1 MAINK
6 IESKSSAMVCGI
18 LIFFVPFFTY
28 LSPQNLKQLSNSN
41 LFEILLSLILILIV
55 IWLCSLSIETL
66 ITRVFKK
73 KIILFH
79 LFCFAFY
86 LNFLF
91 TPFLDFTQELLYPKF
106 GFIKGSLIFIYFELT
121 CLFIIVLGARFF
133 NFSIRMLFI
142 LSILMLINA
151 FIPLTGYLIENIG
164 KKSSIQYEIKNNIY
178 TLDEVQIKRNV
189 YYIIL
194 DEMIDIKSADEMN
207 IISKNKTLDSLS
219 KTGLRYIN
227 KSKSSYSTT
236 YLTLASILLLDHHQ
250 TPSSPKYL
258 DSISFYPFMMG
269 KTDNALPLISY
280 LNKANSSFLW
290 SGNSWAS
297 CVQSKNW
304 SCVNAGNNFSSKS
317 SFKFYV
323 TTPFLKIY
331 QIFSRYNETQDSVNK
346 FLNYINKNGIPEK
359 PFFAFI
365 HHLSPHSPYLVTQDC
380 VPTNK
385 FLINQNFDG
394 YKASYKCVLE
404 TIQIFM
410 EKINNIDPDA
420 IVIFQGDH
428 GYGLTDTTEKEK
440 QLRGKIFNS
449 IKAPD
454 FCFEKYGLPRT
465 NVNTVRFAL
474 NCAYGF
480 KLPSREYIHY
490 GSYYEDNPNYGSVV
504 ERKIYE

>member
-1 MAINK
+1 MTNNN
-6 IESKSSAMVCGI
+6 IESKSSAIGCGI

-41 LFEILLSLILILIV
+41 LLEILLSLIFILIV
-55 IWLCSLSIETL
+55 IWLCTLSIEIL
-66 ITRVFKK
+66 IMRVFKK
-73 KIILFH
+73 KIVLFH
-79 LFCFAFY
+79 LFCFVFY

-91 TPFLDFTQELLYPKF
+91 TPFSDFTQEFLYPKF
-106 GFIKGSLIFIYFELT
+106 GYIQGSLIFIYFELT
-121 CLFIIVLGARFF
+121 CLFIIILGAKF
-133 NFSIRMLFI
+133 NNFTIRLLFI
-142 LSILMLINA
+142 LSILMLIKA

-164 KKSSIQYEIKNNIY
+164 EKSSTQYEIKDNISSK
-178 TLDEVQIKRNV
+178 DEVLIKRNV

-194 DEMIDIKSADEMN
+194 DEMMDINSADEKN
-207 IISKNKTLDSLS
+207 IVNKKKALDSLS
-219 KTGLRYIN
+219 KKGLRYIN

-236 YLTLASILLLDHHQ
+236 YLTLASIMLLDHHQ
-250 TPSSPKYL
+250 TPDSPKYL
-258 DSISFYPFMMG
+258 DSIAFYPFMMG
-269 KTDNALPLISY
+269 KTDNKLPLISY
-280 LNKANSSFLW
+280 LKKANSSFLW
-290 SGNSWAS
+290 SGNKWAS

-304 SCVNAGNNFSSKS
+304 SCVNIGNNFSSRS

-323 TTPFLKIY
+323 TTPLLKIY
-331 QIFSRYNETQDSVNK
+331 QIFSRHNETQDSVNK
-346 FLNYINKNGIPEK
+346 FLYYINKNGIPEK

-380 VPTNK
+380 VPTNN
-385 FLINQNFDG
+385 FLLNQNFEG
-394 YKASYKCVLE
+394 YKASYKCALK

-410 EKINNIDPDA
+410 EKINDIDPDA

-428 GYGLTDTTEKEK
+428 GYGVAGRTEKEK

-454 FCFEKYGLPRT
+454 LCFEKYGLPRT

-480 KLPSREYIHY
+480 KLPYREYIHW
-490 GSYYEDNPNYGSVV
+490 
-504 ERKIYE
+504 KLL